1 MTSTRRFQN
10 QVAAVTGAGSGMGR
24 ALARR
29 LALSGAHVAISD
41 VDADGLAET
50 KQQLQSHGGEVCATV
65 VDVADRADVEA
76 WAADTARQF
85 SQVNYVFNNAG
96 VSVTGNVDVL
106 RQQDFDWLMNINFWG
121 VVNGTQAFLPY
132 LRAANHGHV
141 VNTASIFGVIA
152 VPTQA
157 AYNASKFAVRGFTES
172 LRQELHD
179 SHISVSC
186 VCPGGVKT
194 NIVKR
199 SRYVPQDNAAPT
211 LESMAA
217 SFEEL
222 AGLTSDQAADI
233 ILAGVL
239 KNKARILVGNDAK
252 ILELLTRVLPV
263 SYPKVLRWLRDR
275 RQAKEGG
282 DLPI

>member
-1 MTSTRRFQN
+1 MGSTSRFQN

-50 KQQLQSHGGEVCATV
+50 QAELQGLGAQVVATA
-65 VDVADRADVEA
+65 VDVSDRAAVEA
-76 WAADTARQF
+76 WAADTAKQF
-85 SQVNYVFNNAG
+85 SQVNYIFNNAG
-96 VSVTGNVDVL
+96 VSVTGNVEFMRL
-106 RQQDFDWLMNINFWG
+106 EDFEWLMNINFWG
-121 VVNGTQAFLPY
+121 VVHGTQAFLPY
-132 LRAANHGHV
+132 LRAASHGHV
-141 VNTASIFGVIA
+141 VNTASVFGIIA
-152 VPTQA
+152 VPTQS
-157 AYNASKFAVRGFTES
+157 AYNASKFAVRGFTEA

-179 SHISVSC
+179 SDIGVSC

-211 LESMAA
+211 LETIAA

-233 ILAGVL
+233 ILRGVL
-239 KNKARILVGNDAK
+239 KNRARILVGNDARF
-252 ILELLTRVLPV
+252 IAALARLLPV
-263 SYPKVLRWLRDR
+263 SYPKVLAWLSAR
-275 RQAKEGG
+275 RNNDG
-282 DLPI
+282 LPL

>member
-1 MTSTRRFQN
+1 MVSAGRLQG

-29 LALSGAHVAISD
+29 LAQAGCHVAISD

-50 KQQLQSHGGEVCATV
+50 AAELKAMDVNVHATQ
-65 VDVADRADVEA
+65 VDVADRAAVEA
-76 WAADTARQF
+76 WAADTVKRF
-85 SQVNYVFNNAG
+85 SRVNFIFNNAG
-96 VSVTGNVDVL
+96 VSVTGNVEVL
-106 RQQDFDWLMNINFWG
+106 GIQDFEWLMNINFWG
-121 VVNGTQAFLPY
+121 VVHGTQAFLPY
-132 LRAANHGHV
+132 LRTASHGHI

-152 VPTQA
+152 VPTQS

-172 LRQELHD
+172 LRQELTD
-179 SHISVSC
+179 SHIGVSC

-211 LESMAA
+211 LETMAA

-222 AGLTSDQAADI
+222 AGLTPDQAADL
-233 ILAGVL
+233 ILQGML
-239 KNKARILVGNDAK
+239 KNKARILVGKDAK
-252 ILELLTRVLPV
+252 FIALLHRLLPV
-263 SYPKVLRWLRDR
+263 NYPWVLDWLRER
-275 RQAKEGG
+275 RGS
-282 DLPI
+282 DDFP